1 VALVEIHGMSDS
13 LVKILMVMAGGS
25 LGAAARYGVSLAAV
39 RLVGT
44 GFPWGTFLVNM
55 AGCFAIG
62 VLAALA
68 DRLPLFSPALRL
80 FFMTGFLGALTT
92 FSTYAFE
99 TVAAL
104 RSGQW
109 AGAAANFTANNLGG
123 VLLVLAGMAMV
134 QALLRGQT

>member
-1 VALVEIHGMSDS
+1 VEIHGMSES

-68 DRLPLFSPALRL
+68 ERLPLFSPALRL

-134 QALLRGQT
+134 QAILRGQT

>member
-1 VALVEIHGMSDS
+1 MSES

-68 DRLPLFSPALRL
+68 ERLPLFSPALRL

-134 QALLRGQT
+134 QAILRGQT

>member
-1 VALVEIHGMSDS
+1 VSQAEINGMTDS
-13 LVKILMVMAGGS
+13 LMKILLVMAGGS
-25 LGAAARYGVSLAAV
+25 LGAAARYGVSLAAA

-55 AGCFAIG
+55 LGCFALG
-62 VLAALA
+62 VLVALSE
-68 DRLPLFSPALRL
+68 RLPLFSPAQRL
-80 FFMTGFLGALTT
+80 FLMTGFLGALTT

-109 AGAAANFTANNLGG
+109 AEAAANFTANNLGG

-134 QALLRGQT
+134 QMLIKGE